1 MPGRWRHRRAAAPF
15 LAALVLILAGPGS
28 NRPAQGAT
36 YPASAYTNVTA
47 FDTCDGTPDTI
58 SRSLK
63 TLAQNGLAGL
73 GYASSAFE
81 TTGFTKARFLSR
93 TPADEAV
100 YVHSHGDQYYG
111 PYPRMIQGFRDD
123 GGDCSQAVV
132 YATEVKAR
140 RSSAAHLVIMSTCH
154 LAESARTAGQP
165 TMSEAYGIE
174 RLKST
179 VSGSPRGP
187 EFFLSYVG
195 LAYTADMLK
204 FEGRFWAYVGQGR
217 GVGDAFTLAR
227 ATAGMSAATVPDWFG
242 EYVYTGRPDGGP
254 DCTTCL

>member
-1 MPGRWRHRRAAAPF
+1 MLARRRCPRPGPLLAALTLVLGALAAPTRAAA
-15 LAALVLILAGPGS
+15 
-28 NRPAQGAT
+28 
-36 YPASAYTNVTA
+36 YPASVYTNVTA
-47 FDTCDGTPDTI
+47 FNTCDGTPDTI

-63 TLAQNGLAGL
+63 TLAQNGLLGL

-81 TTGFTKARFLSR
+81 TSGFTKAQFLAR
-93 TPADEAV
+93 TPADQAV

-123 GGDCSQAVV
+123 GGDCSQAIT

-140 RSSAAHLVIMSTCH
+140 RTAGAHLVIMSTCH
-154 LAESARTAGQP
+154 LAEAARTAGQP

-179 VSGSPRGP
+179 TSGSSRGP

-204 FEGRFWAYVGQGR
+204 FEQRFWAYLGQGR

-242 EYVYTGRPDGGP
+242 EYVYTGRPDGRPG
-254 DCTTCL
+254 CTNCV